1 MRGSIFS
8 VSDKAM
14 FDAVNQSK
22 VTNSELKEIFLSRGI
37 LTSSTT
43 SRKDL
48 ASYFS
53 LFTHSYFDYK
63 RLSDLIGTNA
73 RREKT
78 TSTTIAD
85 VVPTEVLESS
95 INKISETIISQ
106 GARCESQISKDGK
119 SYTLHI
125 DYEEFNYGNSEFKQ
139 VAKKSATITLDLSD
153 EGITVRHPQ
162 NKTVEEWQALLI
174 AEVESQSGKELQT
187 SRISLS
193 HISDH
198 NKISEFFVS
207 IINGIDGYK
216 LKDVTDVYV
225 YHPKEDETSALEP
238 DDDSETITL
247 GTHISKALLKGQN
260 VLQSEV
266 LKQFYDKEFYLSKI
280 VWRCIAENS
289 TIDGDIYEFEVQFS
303 DPENKDDFS
312 YLAKGFYSYV
322 SEGQYSK
329 SRKALTTFQEQL
341 FNKAIENAAK
351 KALLQM
357 AGTGDEN

>member
-22 VTNSELKEIFLSRGI
+22 VTNAELKDIFLSRGI
-37 LTSSTT
+37 LTSAST

-63 RLSDLIGTNA
+63 RLSDLIGTNT

-78 TSTTIAD
+78 TCTTISD
-85 VVPTEVLESS
+85 VVSAEVLESS

-106 GARCESQISKDGK
+106 GARCEPEISPDGK
-119 SYTLHI
+119 SYTLQI

-139 VAKKSATITLDLSD
+139 IAKKSATITLDVSE

-174 AEVESQSGKELQT
+174 AEVESQTGQDLQT
-187 SRISLS
+187 SRISLT
-193 HISDH
+193 HITDH
-198 NKISEFFVS
+198 NKISEFFVA
-207 IINGIDGYK
+207 IINGIKGYK

-225 YHPKEDETSALEP
+225 YHPKEDEVDTTESDAES
-238 DDDSETITL
+238 DTITL
-247 GTHISKALLKGQN
+247 GTHISKASLKGQN
-260 VLQSEV
+260 VLQSDV

-280 VWRCIAENS
+280 VWRCIDVNS

-312 YLAKGFYSYV
+312 YLAKGFYSYI
-322 SEGQYSK
+322 SDGQYSK
-329 SRKALTTFQEQL
+329 SRKALTAHQEQL

-351 KALLQM
+351 QALLQI